1 VVSFE
6 SRCGYKTFFCDGPED
21 CVLENIFQIKIPTK
35 PTTFSLKMTIQI
47 RARHEQYMEFPIDCH
62 TIGEL
67 ANSLPRKFPR
77 HFRHGQHA
85 IVLEDGVVP
94 KDGVVLPLPTTTR
107 VKPWGRYTF
116 LRCFTHR
123 KVEHLEKEAVV
134 KTDDHPG
141 EFQFVIG
148 RGVPQQRQ
156 FMDHKKRIADWEER
170 QDKRQ
175 KVIVLNQPA
184 EDYVVPT
191 DPDQLVKIVE
201 ELMLLP
207 PSDREGMFV

>member
-1 VVSFE
+1 
-6 SRCGYKTFFCDGPED
+6 
-21 CVLENIFQIKIPTK
+21 
-35 PTTFSLKMTIQI
+35 MTIQI
-47 RARHEQYMEFPIDCH
+47 RARHEQYIEFPIDCH

-67 ANSLPRKFPR
+67 ASSLPRKFPR

-85 IVLEDGVVP
+85 IMMEDGLMP

-123 KVEHLEKEAVV
+123 KVEHLEKEAAV

-156 FMDHKKRIADWEER
+156 MMDHRKRVADWEER
-170 QDKRQ
+170 QEKRQ
-175 KVIVLNQPA
+175 KVIMVQSQPA
-184 EDYVVPT
+184 EVVWPT
-191 DPDQLVKIVE
+191 DPAEIEKFIE
-201 ELMLLP
+201 EALLP
-207 PSDREGMFV
+207 FDDDKEGLLVL